1 MIRVTAGVRL
11 TKHSLPAAFIL
22 ACSGIGFSQVT
33 ASMTGKI
40 EDPSGAAIAET
51 IVTVTSLETGAA
63 RAVTSDQTGV
73 YNVVLLPVGRYDVK
87 AEKPGFKAAIETGI
101 NLVVG
106 QRAVVN
112 LRLEVGAT
120 QEQVTVTGEAPLVNT
135 TIDSVSGLVGEQQVK
150 NLPLNGRSFDLLIA
164 LNPSII
170 QFNQGIKDNTVQGGN
185 QFSVAGKR
193 PGENLTF
200 LNGIEYAGAGNLSTT
215 PGGASGQL
223 LGIDAVREYNVVS
236 DTYGA
241 EYGKRGGGQVFVV
254 TQSGTNQ
261 LHGTLFEFLRNSD
274 LDARNFFEYP
284 TIGPFKRNNFGGAAG
299 GPIRKD
305 KMFIFGNYEGL
316 RQRLSIP
323 TLSVVPNLNARQGS
337 LPCGSNGVT
346 CAPGAAV
353 GTPTPVPGLQSAM
366 LPFMN
371 LWPAPNGLALG
382 GTLAQSFNNVPQ
394 AIRQDFGTLR
404 FDEQFSSKDS
414 LSLAYTIDDGLNK
427 SPSSADPLFGTTTDI
442 RNQVLSVQE
451 TRVFSPGV
459 VNSFTAG
466 VTRAFYH
473 AVSSTLGAPP
483 AGTGFVLGKPPGAI
497 TIGAENAGSSAV
509 SPVGSANPD
518 VLFHRTLFTYSDGIQ
533 IIRGRHQI
541 SAGVWFQRIR
551 SNDADPSRAY
561 GQAVFAN
568 LASMLQGNVSNFTV
582 APSAT
587 ELGWRSWDGAWYLQ
601 DALRVRSNL
610 TVRVGIRHEFSGGWN
625 EATGRAASY
634 AFVNGVIQTPP
645 IVGDRFTLQNNA
657 KRLFGPRLGIAWDVF
672 GNGKTSIR
680 TAAGIYYDLMDEL
693 FYLVDSTQ
701 PFNAAATLS
710 NVSILPLI
718 PVNPATPVPPAC
730 GPNVPRPCTLYSPK
744 GVENNFKIPAVYS
757 WNFAVEQ
764 QLSRNMALRV
774 GYLGYQETHQATQ
787 MDPNQVHALICSNP
801 AGCVAGG
808 VSAFNAPTNA
818 SKRSMVPLGAEY
830 VPVTTRPN
838 PYLSNGIFNTS
849 NGNANYNALQA
860 DLNKRLSRGL
870 LLRANYTW
878 SKTMDMG
885 TALTNVG
892 GANVGGGVMDITNL
906 KREWSPSTFDVTH
919 QFSANFLYELPF
931 GQGKSLVNGV
941 HGVAEKLVSGWR
953 MNGIMTRL
961 SGFPG
966 TVGTGS
972 NNSGTGNASAP
983 DRPNMAPGATT
994 NNPTSGVTAGCGPEV
1009 PAGQRLGTPQMWF
1022 DPCAFSLPKP
1032 GTFGNV
1038 GRGTIRGPGLFDLDI
1053 SFLKTTPISD
1063 RVGLQ
1068 FRAELFNI
1076 LNHTNFGFP
1085 SMVAFDGNVP
1095 SSAAGLITNTAT
1107 SSRQIQFGLKLNF

>member
-1 MIRVTAGVRL
+1 MNFTLRGW
-11 TKHSLPAAFIL
+11 SLGPFL
-22 ACSGIGFSQVT
+22 AVLMLVNCSMVFAQVT
-33 ASMTGKI
+33 GSLTGRV
-40 EDPSGAAIAET
+40 EDSSGAAIADT
-51 IVTVTSLETGAA
+51 NVTVTSLETGAT
-63 RAVTSDQTGV
+63 RTVTSDQAGN
-73 YNVVLLPVGRYDVK
+73 YSILSLPVGRYEVR
-87 AEKPGFKAAIETGI
+87 AEKTGFKAALQTGI

-106 QRAVVN
+106 QQAVVN
-112 LRLEVGAT
+112 LKLEVGAT
-120 QEQVTVTGEAPLVNT
+120 QEQVTVTSEAPLVNT
-135 TIDSVSGLVGEQQVK
+135 TTDSVAGVVSEKQVK
-150 NLPLNGRSFDLLIA
+150 ELPLNGRSFDLLIA

-170 QFNQGIKDNTVQGGN
+170 QFNQGIKDNTVEGGN

-284 TIGPFKRNNFGGAAG
+284 SIGPFKRNNFGAAAG

-323 TLSVVPNLNARQGS
+323 TLSVVPNLNARKGL

-346 CAPGAAV
+346 CDNGAAV
-353 GTPTPVPGLQSAM
+353 GTPTLVPGLQSAM

-371 LWPAPNGLALG
+371 LWPVPNGPALG
-382 GTLAQSFNNVPQ
+382 STLAQSFNNVPQ

-404 FDEQFSSKDS
+404 FDERFSDKDSFSS
-414 LSLAYTIDDGLNK
+414 AYTIDDGVNK

-442 RNQVLSVQE
+442 RNQVLSAQE
-451 TRVFSPGV
+451 THIFSPTI
-459 VNSFTAG
+459 VNNFTAG

-473 AVSSTLGAPP
+473 GVSSTLDTPP
-483 AGTGFVLGKPPGAI
+483 AGTAFVLGKPPGAI

-509 SPVGSANPD
+509 SSVGSANPD

-533 IIRGRHQI
+533 MIRGKHQI

-568 LASMLQGNVSNFTV
+568 LASMLQGSVSNFTV

-601 DALRVRSNL
+601 DSIRVRSNL
-610 TVRVGIRHEFSGGWN
+610 TVRVGIRHEFSGGWS

-634 AFVNGVIQTPP
+634 NFVNRVIQTPP
-645 IVGDRFTLQNNA
+645 IVGDKFTQQNNS
-657 KRLFGPRLGIAWDVF
+657 KWLFGPRAGIAWDVF

-680 TAAGIYYDLMDEL
+680 TGAGIYYDLMDEL

-730 GPNVPRPCTLYSPK
+730 GPNIASPCTLYSPK

-764 QLSRNMALRV
+764 QLKKNMVLRLA
-774 GYLGYQETHQATQ
+774 YLGFQETHQATQ
-787 MDPNQVHALICSNP
+787 VDPNQVRALICSDP

-818 SKRSMVPLGAEY
+818 SKRSIVPQGAEY

-849 NGNANYNALQA
+849 NGNANYNALQV
-860 DLNKRLSRGL
+860 DLNQRLTRGL
-870 LLRANYTW
+870 LFRANYTW
-878 SKTMDMG
+878 SKGMDMG

-892 GANVGGGVMDITNL
+892 GANVGGGVMDVTNL
-906 KREWSPSTFDVTH
+906 RREWSPSTFDATH

-931 GQGKSLVNGV
+931 GQGRTFLSGA
-941 HGVAEKLVSGWR
+941 HGVTDKLVGGWQL
-953 MNGIMTRL
+953 NGIVTRL

-994 NNPTSGVTAGCGPEV
+994 NNPTSGVTGGCGPEV
-1009 PAGQRLGTPQMWF
+1009 PAGQKLGTPQKWY
-1022 DPCAFSLPKP
+1022 DPCAFALPAP

-1038 GRGTIRGPGLFDLDI
+1038 GRGTVRGPGLFDLDM
-1053 SFLKTTPISD
+1053 SLFKTTHITE
-1063 RVGLQ
+1063 RLGLQ
-1068 FRAELFNI
+1068 FRAEFFNI

-1085 SMVAFDGNVP
+1085 SMIAFDGNVQ